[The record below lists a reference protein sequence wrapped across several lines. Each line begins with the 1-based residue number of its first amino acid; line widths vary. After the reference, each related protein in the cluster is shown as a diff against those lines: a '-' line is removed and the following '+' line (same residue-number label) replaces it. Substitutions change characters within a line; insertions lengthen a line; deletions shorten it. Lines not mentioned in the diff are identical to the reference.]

1 MDERLKKALDFS
13 NYRLSLHNQKQ
24 TILNKLEDK
33 LIIYENNGKFTANKE
48 TISYITSLIGHDTT
62 KNQETF
68 IILDDLNKPIKI
80 LDIGKFLEKLI
91 DTHTVAINEY
101 YIEYEKISRSRN
113 IKKLLN
119 LEENE

>member
-1 MDERLKKALDFS
+1 MDERLIKALDFS
-13 NYRLSLHNQKQ
+13 NFKLSLNNQKKL
-24 TILNKLEDK
+24 ILNKLEDK

-48 TISYITSLIGHDTT
+48 TISYIACLVNNFTHKEQKTL
-62 KNQETF
+62 

-80 LDIGKFLEKLI
+80 LDINKFLEKLI
-91 DTHTVAINEY
+91 DIHTIATNEY